1 MDHYFRSADR
11 VFGRIAT
18 DRSEYDNNTINPNF
32 PVFTLAR
39 QQPGVAM
46 GPHVQPEYPNEFRFG
61 FNISNDTLTD
71 LHNQGNFD
79 VDSLGIGQF
88 RAVKDGNRQLTPREQ
103 GVPTMGFTIGDR
115 VNGNGLDRMNTYQIG
130 DHVSVFRGNPSLKM
144 GAEVYRISMQRA
156 GANAAQG
163 AINFSG
169 NESGLD
175 FASFLLGLPNNTLSP
190 EGEPQTFPRATR
202 LGAYSM
208 TTGRSRRD

>member
-1 MDHYFRSADR
+1 M
-11 VFGRIAT
+11 FGRIAV

-32 PVFTLAR
+32 PVFTPSHVTNLAS
-39 QQPGVAM
+39 QWVHTFNQNII
-46 GPHVQPEYPNEFRFG
+46 NEFRFG

-88 RAVKDGNRQLTPREQ
+88 RAVKDGNRPLTPREQ

-130 DHVSVFRGNPSLKM
+130 DHLSIFKGTHHLKM
-144 GAEVYRISMQRA
+144 GGEVYRISMQRA

-163 AINFSG
+163 AINFSAT
-169 NESGLD
+169 ESGLD
-175 FASFLLGLPNNTLSP
+175 FASFLLGLP
-190 EGEPQTFPRATR
+190 EQHAIAGRRAADLPAR
-202 LGAYSM
+202 NPH
-208 TTGRSRRD
+208 RRICQ